1 MRALLYQEGE
11 ICLLVLTAEKVEEI
25 TGHKRGKVLTQMG
38 IRWQI
43 NAAGSLIV
51 GRKHVERVLSG
62 EISTPKERKKP
73 NLQTLS
79 A

>member
-1 MRALLYQEGE
+1 MSAL
-11 ICLLVLTAEKVEEI
+11 ILTAEEIEGI
-25 TGHKRGKVLTQMG
+25 TGRKRGKEQSKVLTQMG

-43 NAAGSLIV
+43 NEAGSLIV

-62 EISTPKERKKP
+62 EISTSNERKKP
-73 NLQTLS
+73 NLQALS

>member
-1 MRALLYQEGE
+1 MSAL
-11 ICLLVLTAEKVEEI
+11 ILTAEEVEEI
-25 TGHKRGKVLTQMG
+25 TGRKRGKELTQMG
-38 IRWQI
+38 IRWQV

-73 NLQTLS
+73 NLQALS